1 MFPSAKTRI
10 TTAARRGFDL
20 ALEFATLGEYRLAE
34 PHEADGPTGVRPR
47 SGRARSRSVSAFA
60 EPVLVAGGVGA
71 GAPAPARPRASR
83 VGPATAAARRL
94 QPPTAAP
101 APARRPTVVPRRVQ
115 PAAPLA
121 RISARA
127 ALRGIALEASNA
139 ASLRGS
145 RKRSGAAPPRPQPC
159 LVADPPRTP

>member
-101 APARRPTVVPRRVQ
+101 APAPP
-115 PAAPLA
+115 PPP
-121 RISARA
+121 ARA
-127 ALRGIALEASNA
+127 AHRWCGGVSGPRRPSLVSPRAPRCA
-139 ASLRGS
+139 ASRWKH
-145 RKRSGAAPPRPQPC
+145 RMRRPY
-159 LVADPPRTP
+159 AG